1 MKSIVLSLV
10 FLFVVSLGVQ
20 AQSTPQ
26 KKEKPATTVTGTEKS
41 KTEKVK
47 MGKKSAKKSCTDAKE
62 KGCCGDA
69 EAGCADKK

>member
-1 MKSIVLSLV
+1 MKNLVLSLM

-26 KKEKPATTVTGTEKS
+26 KKDTPATTTTDKS
-41 KTEKVK
+41 KKEKVK
-47 MGKKSAKKSCTDAKE
+47 MEKKSSKKACSDAKE

-69 EAGCADKK
+69 AAGCAEAK